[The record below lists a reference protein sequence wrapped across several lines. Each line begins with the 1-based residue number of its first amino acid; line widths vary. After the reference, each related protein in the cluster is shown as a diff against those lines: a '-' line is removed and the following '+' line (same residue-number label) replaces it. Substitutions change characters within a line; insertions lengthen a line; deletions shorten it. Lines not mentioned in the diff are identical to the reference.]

1 MGAKVPIYMEES
13 YSEEMLKNQ
22 IQHIKYEKDLIAL
35 NEICDIS
42 INPIVLVEG
51 IQLQVVFQMEYPY

>member
-42 INPIVLVEG
+42 IIVLVEG

>member
-51 IQLQVVFQMEYPY
+51 IQL